1 MSYQFYIGI
10 GIYVVSVVLLK
21 YILKIKVKNLQ
32 TMAMWSMIAG
42 IVFLCQPVS
51 AWLFHYGI
59 GVLGYGLLW
68 WNIANN
74 SKPDKVTE

>member
-10 GIYVVSVVLLK
+10 AIYVVSVVLLK
-21 YILKIKVKNLQ
+21 FVLKIKRRHLQ
-32 TMAMWSMIAG
+32 NMGMWAMIAG
-42 IVFLCQPVS
+42 IVFLCQPLS

-59 GVLGYGLLW
+59 GVLGFGLMW

-74 SKPDKVTE
+74 SKPDEVIE